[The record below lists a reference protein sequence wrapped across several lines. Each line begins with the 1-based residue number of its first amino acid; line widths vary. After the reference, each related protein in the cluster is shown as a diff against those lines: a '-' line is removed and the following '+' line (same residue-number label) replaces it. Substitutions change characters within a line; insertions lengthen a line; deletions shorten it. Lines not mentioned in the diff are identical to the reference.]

1 MIALHTTVVAIKDQ
15 ICTEVGDE
23 AVILNLL
30 DGVYYGLNPLGAYI
44 WKLIQQP
51 RAVADLCDAIMKEYA
66 VERERCLA
74 DLVTLL
80 ENLAAHKLIEVRDD
94 SANAR

>member
-1 MIALHTTVVAIKDQ
+1 MIVPQTMVSAAKDQ
-15 ICTEVGDE
+15 ICTEVGED

-44 WKLIQQP
+44 WKMIQQP
-51 RAVADLCDAIMKEYA
+51 RAVADICDAIMKEYT
-66 VERERCLA
+66 VERERCMN

-80 ENLAAHKLIEVRDD
+80 EDMAAHKLVEIQDGP
-94 SANAR
+94 ANAR